1 MLKNKT
7 SKKVTVVFLVG
18 IFLLSLFSN
27 GGFIIPIIVWIS
39 PVITIR
45 YLSIHTNIKYQI
57 LAYLAFVVS
66 FNIQWRGMIPI
77 PDPYYYFITFA
88 LSSYFFLPFA
98 INNFLIKKI
107 VGFKST
113 LVLPVTWVVLEYLYS
128 SFINPYYSWGS
139 IAYTQFDNLQLLQI
153 VSITGIYGITFIIGW
168 FASVLNWIWEN
179 DFDSK
184 AIQKSISIFL
194 LTLILILLYGGV
206 QLSLFQTNQETVR
219 IASITSVI
227 EEGRSRHIFDEI
239 KLDSESEKTSKIIG
253 DLHNNLF
260 SLSLKEAKEGAKVI
274 LWSEA
279 SAFVFKKDEADLI
292 KRGQTFAQQN
302 DIYLFMAL
310 GTHIQ
315 NQVKRENKVI
325 AITPEGEIAYTYT
338 KARPVPGEK
347 SIKGGEQLPALNTP
361 YGIIS
366 SVICFDMDSPKDISK
381 IGKEGVDILLVPS
394 WDWKKITPYH
404 TNMAIV
410 RGIENGFSVV
420 RQTNEGM
427 SASADYHGRVLSSMN
442 HFNTKERL
450 LLSNVPTK
458 GITTIY
464 SIVGDLFAWMNI
476 FIFFLFVWLRFK
488 NNNQH

>member
-1 MLKNKT
+1 
-7 SKKVTVVFLVG
+7 
-18 IFLLSLFSN
+18 
-27 GGFIIPIIVWIS
+27 
-39 PVITIR
+39 
-45 YLSIHTNIKYQI
+45 
-57 LAYLAFVVS
+57 
-66 FNIQWRGMIPI
+66 
-77 PDPYYYFITFA
+77 
-88 LSSYFFLPFA
+88 
-98 INNFLIKKI
+98 
-107 VGFKST
+107 
-113 LVLPVTWVVLEYLYS
+113 
-128 SFINPYYSWGS
+128 
-139 IAYTQFDNLQLLQI
+139 
-153 VSITGIYGITFIIGW
+153 
-168 FASVLNWIWEN
+168 
-179 DFDSK
+179 
-184 AIQKSISIFL
+184 
-194 LTLILILLYGGV
+194 
-206 QLSLFQTNQETVR
+206 
-219 IASITSVI
+219 
-227 EEGRSRHIFDEI
+227 
-239 KLDSESEKTSKIIG
+239 
-253 DLHNNLF
+253 
-260 SLSLKEAKEGAKVI
+260 
-274 LWSEA
+274 
-279 SAFVFKKDEADLI
+279 
-292 KRGQTFAQQN
+292 
-302 DIYLFMAL
+302 MAL

-347 SIKGGEQLPALNTP
+347 SIKGCEQLPILNTP